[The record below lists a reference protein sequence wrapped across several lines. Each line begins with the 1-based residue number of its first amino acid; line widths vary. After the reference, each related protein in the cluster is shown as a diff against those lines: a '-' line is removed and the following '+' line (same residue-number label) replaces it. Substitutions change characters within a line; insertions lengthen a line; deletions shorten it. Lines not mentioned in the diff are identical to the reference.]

1 MMFRIAARG
10 VLLGSLTIAPF
21 MAATGGTAVA
31 ATVQSQIESMKIE
44 AVVTAIDKA
53 QRTVTVKAA
62 NGNSRVIQAGPEVR
76 NFDQIAVGD
85 SVELRSQVAGM
96 LDLKR
101 PSGDTPTLLVEQ
113 VSARAPE
120 GEKPGLFVE
129 MKVSAVVSITRISAD
144 SGEITFVGPLGN
156 AFSLV
161 SDDEAFRKTM
171 KDFRV
176 GELVQAVYMEALSII
191 VLPKK

>member
-1 MMFRIAARG
+1 MMFPIAARG
-10 VLLGSLTIAPF
+10 VLLGALAVAPF
-21 MAATGGTAVA
+21 LAVTGTTAEA
-31 ATVQSQIESMKIE
+31 ATVQSQIESMQIK

-53 QRTVTVKAA
+53 ARTVTVKAP
-62 NGNSRVIQAGPEVR
+62 NGNSRVIKAGAEVR

-85 SVELRSQVAGM
+85 TVELRSQVAGM

-101 PSGDTPTLLVEQ
+101 PSGDTPTLLIEEVA
-113 VSARAPE
+113 SRAAP
-120 GEKPGLFVE
+120 GDKPGLFVE
-129 MKVSAVVSITRISAD
+129 MKVSAVVSITRINAD
-144 SGEITFVGPLGN
+144 AGEITFVGPLGN

-161 SDDEAFRKTM
+161 TTDEPFRQTM

-176 GELVQAVYMEALSII
+176 GELVQAVYMEALSIV